1 MVVVAVAVDVATGD
15 VGVNGGGE
23 GLDSKRF
30 FIF

>member
-1 MVVVAVAVDVATGD
+1 MVVEVDVDVATGD